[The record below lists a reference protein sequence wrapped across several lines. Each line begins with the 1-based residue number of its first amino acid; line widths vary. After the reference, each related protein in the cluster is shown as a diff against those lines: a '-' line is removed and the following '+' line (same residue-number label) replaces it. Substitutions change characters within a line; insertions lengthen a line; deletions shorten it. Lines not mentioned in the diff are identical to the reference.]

1 MPDKLR
7 RTSLAALAATMLAVA
22 ACSRVPAAAPAA
34 PAAAPVLSDQ
44 LFFGRNIPTGGTVSD
59 SAWSGFLAEVVTPRF
74 PDGFTW
80 WRSEGQWRGADGA
93 IAREAGFVFE
103 VHHAPGVPPD
113 STFEAIA
120 LEYCRRFNQ
129 EAVLRAQAPA
139 RQWLYRATR
148 AP

>member
-1 MPDKLR
+1 MPDKLQ
-7 RTSLAALAATMLAVA
+7 RTSLAALTAALLAVA

-34 PAAAPVLSDQ
+34 AAAAQVLSDQ
-44 LFFGRNIPTGGTVSD
+44 LFFGRNIPPGGTVSD
-59 SAWSGFLAEVVTPRF
+59 SAWSVFLAEVVTPRF

-93 IAREAGFVFE
+93 IARVAGFVLE

-113 STFEAIA
+113 SAFAAIA

-139 RQWLYRATR
+139 RQWLYRA